1 MKTPWNNLARTRQ
14 NEGLID
20 VIGYLNDTLDEL
32 LSLAKHLAPAIERI
46 AYPDRYLA
54 DDADGIKAKTTH
66 DYVKQLWSQLSAEEI
81 RAIGETVERM
91 HRERS

>member
-46 AYPDRYLA
+46 AHPEARA
-54 DDADGIKAKTTH
+54 DAGGIRPEAKAAQA
-66 DYVKQLWSQLSAEEI
+66 YVKKLWSQLSAEEI
-81 RAIGETVERM
+81 RAIRETVERM
-91 HRERS
+91 DREHP